1 MDQWRAEFC
10 LPSIL
15 SGVIDVFNQY
25 PVANDAA
32 MADDRGWLAMDFG
45 LLPPEINSARMYA
58 GPGAGP
64 LLAAAAAW
72 DGLAADLHATAVA
85 YHAVIV
91 ELTTGPWLGTSSA
104 GMVGAAAPYLTWLH
118 DTAGRAEGTAMQAQA
133 AVAAYEAAHTMTVPP
148 SAVAANRAQLAGLIA
163 TNVLGQNTPAIA
175 ATEAD
180 YGEMWAKDSAAMY
193 MYAGASAS
201 ASKVTPFTPPPTTT
215 GHQTLPRGTEP
226 MSTIVSALRR
236 LASPS
241 SPSLSTTR
249 EALDSISGHART
261 ASSAVN
267 SVLGGVGL
275 AKPVNVS
282 GATTAAG
289 VPGLRP
295 AVGTAVSPGWSVPVS
310 SGGAAM
316 SAAVGKAASVGAL
329 SVPRSW
335 GAAVP
340 ETASAI
346 ASPGGWGPQP
356 VSGAVGVPVMPVAA
370 MAARGAGRAAYAA
383 RVTLRPSVIP
393 RSPLG
398 G

>member
-1 MDQWRAEFC
+1 
-10 LPSIL
+10 
-15 SGVIDVFNQY
+15 
-25 PVANDAA
+25 
-32 MADDRGWLAMDFG
+32 MDFG
-45 LLPPEINSARMYA
+45 LLPPEINSGRMYA

-72 DGLAADLHATAVA
+72 DGLAVDLHATAVA
-85 YHAVIV
+85 YHAVIA
-91 ELTTGPWLGTSSA
+91 ELTTGPWLGPSSA
-104 GMVGAAAPYLTWLH
+104 GMVGAAAPYLGWLH
-118 DTAGRAEGTAMQAQA
+118 DTAGRAEGAAMQAQA

-148 SAVAANRAQLAGLIA
+148 SVVAANRAQLAGLIA

-180 YGEMWAKDSAAMY
+180 YGEMWARDSAAMY

-215 GHQTLPRGTEP
+215 NGAARSGHQTLPVA
-226 MSTIVSALRR
+226 TIVSALRQ

-241 SPSLSTTR
+241 SESLSTTR

-267 SVLGGVGL
+267 SVLSGVGL
-275 AKPVNVS
+275 GKPVNVS

-289 VPGLRP
+289 VPGLGP
-295 AVGTAVSPGWSVPVS
+295 AVGTAVPPGWSVPVS

-316 SAAVGKAASVGAL
+316 SAAAGKAASVGAL

-356 VSGAVGVPVMPVAA
+356 VSGATGVPVMPVAG